1 MLSSDSLREK
11 ARPWLAFL
19 DELQDLN
26 IAHQQLPVPQIAVF
40 GDQSSGKSSLLESI
54 SGIPFPKGTGLVTKC
69 PTRITMSNTSA
80 SGSSSSGGVSTSW
93 HAHITL
99 PSHIDTS
106 SHPDISRVVH
116 QPSELSSLLAEASS
130 LITAHSSIGF
140 SKDTIHVHVQS
151 PDTPDLT
158 LIDLPGIIRTTT
170 AGQDRSVIAEVDSLL
185 SHFMSQEETVILAVI
200 PANQDIATV
209 DILERAHRHDPNGER
224 TIGVLTKPDLIDQ
237 GAEDEVLV
245 IAKNIRKP
253 LKLGYVMVKNRNQ
266 AELKSALSL
275 QDSMLAEEAY
285 FKSHPIWNQLDAPSR
300 GTRSLCDKLTNL
312 IVRRAMD
319 RAPYIK
325 NNLSEKKKE
334 LEAQLLSLGQEVPL
348 EDDVRRKMLVRL
360 ISRFTQTLRQVA
372 QGDYRDALPQQH
384 PTLRLKYTINT
395 VLQQLEQ
402 DLKHKIPDLASEVY
416 LLKLRKAMKD
426 MRGR

>member
-1 MLSSDSLREK
+1 MLSSESLREK
-11 ARPWLAFL
+11 ARPWLTFL

-26 IAHQQLPVPQIAVF
+26 IAHTQLPVPQIAVF

-69 PTRITMSNTSA
+69 PTRITMTNT
-80 SGSSSSGGVSTSW
+80 SSSSGGASSTWQARIS
-93 HAHITL
+93 L

-106 SHPDISRVVH
+106 SHPDILRTVH
-116 QPSELSSLLAEASS
+116 IPAELSTILADASN
-130 LITAHSSIGF
+130 LITANSHNGF
-140 SKDTIHVHVQS
+140 SKDAIHVHVQS

-158 LIDLPGIIRTTT
+158 LVDLPGIIRTTT

-185 SHFMSQEETVILAVI
+185 SHYMSQEETVILAVI
-200 PANQDIATV
+200 PSNQDIATV
-209 DILERAHRHDPNGER
+209 DILERAHRHDPQGER

-275 QDSMLAEEAY
+275 QDSMVAEEAY
-285 FKSHPIWNQLDAPSR
+285 FSAHHIWKQLDTTSR

-312 IVRRAMD
+312 IVHRAME
-319 RAPYIK
+319 RGPFIK
-325 NNLSEKKKE
+325 SNLVDKVKE
-334 LEAQLLSLGQEVPL
+334 LDLHLQALGPEIPL
-348 EDDVRRKMLVRL
+348 EDEIRRKMLVRL
-360 ISRFTQTLRQVA
+360 ISRYTQTLRQIA
-372 QGDYRDALPQQH
+372 QGDYRDALPQQRSS
-384 PTLRLKYTINT
+384 LRLKYRINQ
-395 VLQQLEQ
+395 VLQQLEEA
-402 DLKHKIPDLASEVY
+402 LKQQIPDIANDVY
-416 LLKLRKAMKD
+416 LVKLKKTMKD